1 MPRRYKFNKT
11 HTWTK
16 YTHLHKNIFNVF
28 FFVFLCVARF
38 VLKNVIG
45 LKRNFLIYFST
56 HYTGLWMRL
65 KNKFGWW
72 LSEFIEKFYIL
83 KLSKLLS
90 RQGLLQGSFG
100 WFAFGGG
107 GGYVLSTLCALF
119 RTLRVRGQ
127 LRNLTSNA
135 SFIICNLDTEIFYGF
150 IYSCNWFIAA

>member
-107 GGYVLSTLCALF
+107 GGTSYLHFVLYLERCVSEVNYEIWL
-119 RTLRVRGQ
+119 RTP
-127 LRNLTSNA
+127 A
-135 SFIICNLDTEIFYGF
+135 S
-150 IYSCNWFIAA
+150 